1 MDKEILKQYAPWL
14 VIALMF
20 FMQYNLFVTPVQLEK
35 THREILNEIKNEY
48 VTKDVGDDLRA
59 QLNTMQ
65 YKIDEIY
72 KIISKKGGF

>member
-1 MDKEILKQYAPWL
+1 MDKEVLKQYAPWL

-20 FMQYNLFVTPVQLEK
+20 FMQYNLFVTPAQLEK
-35 THREILNEIKNEY
+35 THREILVEVSQKY
-48 VTKDVGDDLRA
+48 VTKDVGDDLRS
-59 QLNTMQ
+59 QLNNIN